1 MSNSTS
7 AIIVAAGSGVRFG
20 SAGKV
25 FSPLAGRP
33 MVAWSLDAL
42 SASAAV
48 AEIILVAGEHTLDQ
62 ANALLASGH
71 WPKLRAVVPGG
82 LLRQDSVRLGM
93 QAANPDIPLL
103 AIHDA
108 ARPLITTSDIDRC
121 IQQAAETGAAIL
133 GSPVA
138 DTLKQTDAGRA
149 ITATIPRD
157 GVWAAQTPQ
166 VFRRDLLTAAFDR
179 AAEQGWTVTDDASML
194 ELAGEAV
201 VMVRSIA
208 ENFKITTQEDV
219 QLASQ
224 ILANRSGSDRLIART
239 GLGYDVHRFV
249 AGRPLM
255 LGGVAIPSE
264 MGLDGHSD
272 ADVLLHAITDALLG
286 SAALGDIGQHFPPG
300 DDRWKNADSLI
311 FLAQANAMLTGLGGY
326 VVNVDATIVAEAPK
340 IMPHAAAIRESI
352 ASALGLHI
360 NAVNVKATTNEGMG
374 FIGRAEG
381 MAALATVTSMAP
393 SQ

>member
-42 SASAAV
+42 SASAEV

-62 ANALLASGH
+62 ANQLLASGH

-93 QAANPDIPLL
+93 QAASPEIPLL

-108 ARPLITTSDIDRC
+108 ARPLVTTSDIDQC
-121 IQQAAETGAAIL
+121 IQRAAETGAAIL
-133 GSPVA
+133 GSPIA
-138 DTLKQTDAGRA
+138 DTLKRADSGGA

-166 VFRRDLLTAAFDR
+166 VFCRDLLSAAFDR
-179 AAEQGWTVTDDASML
+179 ATERGWTVTDDASML
-194 ELAGEAV
+194 ELAGKEV
-201 VMVRSIA
+201 VMVRSTA

-219 QLASQ
+219 QL
-224 ILANRSGSDRLIART
+224 
-239 GLGYDVHRFV
+239 
-249 AGRPLM
+249 
-255 LGGVAIPSE
+255 
-264 MGLDGHSD
+264 
-272 ADVLLHAITDALLG
+272 
-286 SAALGDIGQHFPPG
+286 
-300 DDRWKNADSLI
+300 
-311 FLAQANAMLTGLGGY
+311 
-326 VVNVDATIVAEAPK
+326 
-340 IMPHAAAIRESI
+340 
-352 ASALGLHI
+352 
-360 NAVNVKATTNEGMG
+360 
-374 FIGRAEG
+374 
-381 MAALATVTSMAP
+381 
-393 SQ
+393 